1 MATQLF
7 EIAISAN
14 ALGLAFALTILFMVV
29 AIFVPRSSLET
40 GKGVAFS
47 LAMVLHVLMVVIM
60 LIAVAAYAVSS
71 RWIYVLAPLAAVALS
86 AKAIN
91 WIFDKRENKDTD
103 KTKNIRWCKNCI
115 HHKPSPRYKIS
126 FEVYGERKECPASP
140 NYHVTLQIKHPTCG
154 RDIFLYAQI
163 LGHDTRRIVIPFE
176 R

>member
-7 EIAISAN
+7 EISRAISAN

-91 WIFDKRENKDTD
+91 WILDKRENKEKYKMVQELHPSQAITSVRRYHSRFMESG
-103 KTKNIRWCKNCI
+103 KNAPHLR
-115 HHKPSPRYKIS
+115 
-126 FEVYGERKECPASP
+126 
-140 NYHVTLQIKHPTCG
+140 TTM
-154 RDIFLYAQI
+154 
-163 LGHDTRRIVIPFE
+163 
-176 R
+176 

>member
-7 EIAISAN
+7 EISRAISAN

-91 WIFDKRENKDTD
+91 WILDKRENKGTD

-115 HHKPSPRYKIS
+115 HHKPSPRYEDIIRGLWRAERMPRIS
-126 FEVYGERKECPASP
+126 ELPCDIADKTSDVWQRYFLVRP
-140 NYHVTLQIKHPTCG
+140 NSRT
-154 RDIFLYAQI
+154 
-163 LGHDTRRIVIPFE
+163 
-176 R
+176 